1 MRLMDCLANFGLLP
15 PDFNGLKPWL
25 RKMVNLGGIFDTFG
39 GPMGALGSRLG
50 DFASLDVDEAQ
61 QCGGWI
67 FWPIFGC

>member
-15 PDFNGLKPWL
+15 PDFNGVKPWL
-25 RKMVNLGGIFDTFG
+25 GKTVNLGGIFVQWR
-39 GPMGALGSRLG
+39 PLGTWLG
-50 DFASLDVDEAQ
+50 DFAFSGVDEAQ